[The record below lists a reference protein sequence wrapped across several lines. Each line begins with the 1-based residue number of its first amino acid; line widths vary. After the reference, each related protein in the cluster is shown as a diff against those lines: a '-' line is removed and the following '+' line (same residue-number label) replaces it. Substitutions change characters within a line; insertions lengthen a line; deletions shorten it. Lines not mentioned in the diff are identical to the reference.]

1 MPKNPAIA
9 PAQHRKEIYN
19 MASVRKRGNGYQIT
33 VSNGRNPDGSQ
44 IVETATY
51 TPDPGMTE
59 RQIKKALNEFV
70 VDFERNVKSGQNVK
84 GERLTFAKL
93 SELFIDDMDPDSN
106 NEFYLEKTSWYCYKR
121 TLEQRIIPHLGSKK
135 IGTITA
141 KVVNDY
147 LKLLRSD
154 GIRLDEKPGGLSEAT
169 IRKDRSIIS
178 SILSYAVSEGYLKVN
193 PLIYSGKQKRHKSTD
208 KEYEV
213 KYFTIDQT
221 KRFLWALD
229 SPIAVLVKGRD
240 RKHKNGSIYHVP
252 DYTRE
257 WTLSLMW
264 RAYFYLSLF
273 CGDRRGENIALT
285 WEDVNFDTGEVD
297 ISKSTAYA
305 EKEII
310 QKSTK
315 TNKSR
320 KAVIPG
326 IVINILRQWKKE
338 QKEICIKLG
347 DKWVGYRGDLFDENY
362 IFIQWNGKQVHPSSP
377 YHQFKRIIRIY
388 NDNVAQNDNEKLP
401 EDATP
406 HGLRHTAASILI
418 ANNMDARSVAG
429 VLGHADPT
437 TTLNIYSYFFQ
448 SKNAE
453 AANIMESV
461 LSTAK

>member
-1 MPKNPAIA
+1 
-9 PAQHRKEIYN
+9 

-33 VSNGRNPDGSQ
+33 VSNGRNADGSQ
-44 IVETATY
+44 IIETSTY
-51 TPDPGMTE
+51 TPEPGMTK
-59 RQIKKALNEFV
+59 RQIEKALNEFV
-70 VDFERNVKSGQNVK
+70 VDFERDVKSGQNVK

-93 SELFIDDMDPDSN
+93 SELFLADMDPDFKSDV
-106 NEFYLEKTSWYCYKR
+106 YLEKTSWYFYKR
-121 TLEQRIIPHLGSKK
+121 TLEQRIIPRIGGKK
-135 IGTITA
+135 IGTVTS

-147 LKLLRSD
+147 LKLLHED
-154 GIRLDEKPGGLSEAT
+154 GARMDGKPGGLSETT

-193 PLIYSGKQKRHKSTD
+193 PLIYSGKQKRRRNND
-208 KEYEV
+208 KAYEV
-213 KYFTIDQT
+213 KYFTIEQA

-229 SPIAVLVKGRD
+229 SPIAVSAKGHD
-240 RKHKNGSIYHVP
+240 RKHPNGSTYHVP

-257 WTLSLMW
+257 WSLPLMW

-285 WEDVNFDTGEVD
+285 WNDINFDTGEVD
-297 ISKSTAYA
+297 ICKATAYA
-305 EKEII
+305 DKEII

-315 TNKSR
+315 TNKARTTIVPS
-320 KAVIPG
+320 
-326 IVINILRQWKKE
+326 IVIGILKKWKKE
-338 QKEICIKLG
+338 QKETCIKLG
-347 DKWVGYRGDLFDENY
+347 DKWSGYRGDEFDKNY

-377 YHQFKRIIRIY
+377 YHQFKRIIKLY
-388 NDNVAQNDNEKLP
+388 NDNVAKDESEKLP

-448 SKNAE
+448 SKNKE
-453 AANIMESV
+453 AANIMSDILMGAES
-461 LSTAK
+461 